1 MILHEA
7 MTGADF
13 VVLAVP
19 SQSLR
24 SNLSQWQIPENAIV
38 VSLAKGIELGTGL
51 RMSEVIAEA
60 GNIAA
65 ERIAVVTG
73 PNLAREIAERQPSA
87 SVVASISLAT
97 R

>member
-1 MILHEA
+1 MI
-7 MTGADF
+7 GADF

-19 SQSLR
+19 SQALR
-24 SNLSQWQIPENAIV
+24 SNLSQWRIPENAIV

-60 GNIAA
+60 GDIDPSALRSSPA
-65 ERIAVVTG
+65 QIW
-73 PNLAREIAERQPSA
+73 LARSPSGSRLRA
-87 SVVASISLAT
+87 WSRVS